1 MKLEMRR
8 ALARESYE
16 EKICKVG
23 QLIALARTFPR
34 RTPAR
39 SRPSAPLILSE
50 SKIPYGTAKYAN
62 HAKGRARHSVR
73 AAEIAPRPTRRPP
86 RPRRSGCR

>member
-16 EKICKVG
+16 EKIRKVG

-34 RTPAR
+34 RPAPG
-39 SRPSAPLILSE
+39 SRPLAPMILSE
-50 SKIPYGTAKYAN
+50 SQIPYQTKRS
-62 HAKGRARHSVR
+62 KG
-73 AAEIAPRPTRRPP
+73 
-86 RPRRSGCR
+86 